1 MSPDDVRLTAQL
13 VAAGRVHCVS
23 DAATL
28 AMARRVLELEA
39 VAVER
44 DMAQRAAAHWEGV
57 AAANA
62 LDVVMEVS
70 AERDACAKAAESIEA
85 QFLSRETAACAPDRR
100 RYSYQA
106 SAAADVAVEIRAR
119 GGPVA
124 HEGSPTL
131 REPEE

>member
-1 MSPDDVRLTAQL
+1 MTPDDVRLTAQL

-39 VAVER
+39 E
-44 DMAQRAAAHWEGV
+44 V
-57 AAANA
+57 AA
-62 LDVVMEVS
+62 
-70 AERDACAKAAESIEA
+70 
-85 QFLSRETAACAPDRR
+85 
-100 RYSYQA
+100 
-106 SAAADVAVEIRAR
+106 IRAR

-124 HEGSPTL
+124 RAGSPTL